1 MTGDRGRKVS
11 PPTGGRGGQ
20 ASSVELWRG
29 RFNASAKEST
39 WCERVRRKPEGRG
52 EANPAGAP
60 KRMVAVGAMCED
72 AVMEVVCGKKIGGR
86 HRERGKPR
94 DAGRNETRHSAV
106 EVQERKDK

>member
-39 WCERVRRKPEGRG
+39 WCERGRRKPEGRG

-60 KRMVAVGAMCED
+60 KRMVVVGAMCED
-72 AVMEVVCGKKIGGR
+72 AVMEVVCGKNWWSSSGAWEAEGR
-86 HRERGKPR
+86 RAQR
-94 DAGRNETRHSAV
+94 DKAFGS
-106 EVQERKDK
+106 